1 MEPLPGKTPSE
12 SVKIKDVNTDKL
24 KKTDLKGVDDLE
36 RRVSND
42 GQQSSSSGQ
51 SASAIKKTRPLKGK
65 TPGMHWT
72 CPPLP
77 ILTLSIPRVPKTH
90 IQDKS
95 QISFCKKFKYK

>member
-12 SVKIKDVNTDKL
+12 SFKVKDVNTDKL

-65 TPGMHWT
+65 TPGT
-72 CPPLP
+72 LDLP
-77 ILTLSIPRVPKTH
+77 TFAYINPFTPK
-90 IQDKS
+90 S
-95 QISFCKKFKYK
+95 A